1 LEGGRGARPRERR
14 PGRADRL
21 LSRVPPRAPLLPA
34 APGGD
39 VVRGL
44 RRVRPRGRG
53 GGGAREGAPP
63 ERRLAAAPARRGD
76 ERARPRRQPGVG
88 GSVARHLSRPP
99 RDARRGRTVH
109 ALPGAPEDL
118 GEEATRRALRASPPR
133 RRRPRPAPRPPPP
146 RGGGARDAPPL
157 PRS

>member
-1 LEGGRGARPRERR
+1 
-14 PGRADRL
+14 
-21 LSRVPPRAPLLPA
+21 
-34 APGGD
+34 
-39 VVRGL
+39 
-44 RRVRPRGRG
+44 
-53 GGGAREGAPP
+53 AREGAPP

-88 GSVARHLSRPP
+88 RSVAPHLSRPP
-99 RDARRGRTVH
+99 RDARPGRTVH

-157 PRS
+157 PRSDPGPLLARDPARGDRPRDGRERGLPRPDAPRSGVPRQASPPARTDRPPRP